1 VARHHCSPHV
11 GPLPFPRNGLNL
23 KKLKEGWLLPVQEEQ
38 ERLEEEEERAE
49 AAEGLEEGSA
59 VEPR

>member
-1 VARHHCSPHV
+1 
-11 GPLPFPRNGLNL
+11 L

>member
-1 VARHHCSPHV
+1 MARHPCSPHV

-23 KKLKEGWLLPVQEEQ
+23 KEGWLPPVQEEQ
-38 ERLEEEEERAE
+38 ERMEEEEERAA